1 MFILHLSNYL
11 KNKMVKKISFG
22 FVCKAARVCLSVVW
36 VSVVCQSV
44 CLTVCLSVCVSVC
57 VSVYVFLCLSVGLFV
72 F

>member
-11 KNKMVKKISFG
+11 KNKMVKKTSFG

-44 CLTVCLSVCVSVC
+44 CLTVCLSVCLFV
-57 VSVYVFLCLSVGLFV
+57 CLSMCFFV
-72 F
+72 CL

>member
-44 CLTVCLSVCVSVC
+44 CLTVCLSVCLCVWLSMCFFVC
-57 VSVYVFLCLSVGLFV
+57 L
-72 F
+72 

>member
-44 CLTVCLSVCVSVC
+44 CLTVCLSVCLFV
-57 VSVYVFLCLSVGLFV
+57 CLSMCFFV
-72 F
+72 CL